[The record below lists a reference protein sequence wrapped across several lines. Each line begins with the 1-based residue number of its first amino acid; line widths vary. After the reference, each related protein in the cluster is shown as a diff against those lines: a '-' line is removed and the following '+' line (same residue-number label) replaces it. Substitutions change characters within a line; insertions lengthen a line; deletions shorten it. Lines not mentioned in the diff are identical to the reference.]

1 MLKTL
6 IIKNLIL
13 IEQEEIQFN
22 EGLSVIT
29 GETGSGKTALIQAI
43 LLILGQRADA
53 SRVRKGCE
61 KAFIQGSF
69 AIAPSEELL
78 ELFEAAGV
86 PFPHEEELILSR
98 EISSKGKSRS
108 FIGSQM
114 VPSAFLQS
122 IAPHLVDFVGQHAAY
137 LLKNGETQGHF
148 LDLFADVDLSSFQK
162 AWANEKS
169 LAKEVSTLQEEKSR
183 SEKEKILLQEQI
195 EELSDANLEPDE
207 EGPLFEEY
215 TLLAN
220 GQQLLQLSSL
230 ALENVQSVRS
240 HTLEIQNSFG
250 EIEKYT
256 SELKETKSFAKEAL
270 LLFEEMHLSL
280 QSMQAKLEADPGR
293 LAFLEDRLKLIDTL
307 KKKYGPTPL
316 KHLEELQKQLLS
328 LGTLEEREA
337 ALIKEYE
344 KAKLETKKL
353 CENLSHLRKIKALEL
368 EEKLKSALREMNIQ
382 SADVKILVEK
392 AARTKTGED
401 SICILLKAN
410 MGEKL
415 APAAECSS
423 GGELSRLI
431 FALKTI
437 LAEKTQPKTMIFDE
451 IDANVGGETATK
463 MGEKI
468 KNLAN
473 FRQVLCITHFSQVAR
488 QGDHHLCVF
497 KSEENDRTRG
507 HIKLL
512 TSPEKEVELLR
523 MLGGITQEQAL

>member
-1 MLKTL
+1 MLKRL
-6 IIKNLIL
+6 LIKNLIL
-13 IEQEEIQFN
+13 IEQEEIHFN
-22 EGLSVIT
+22 SGLSVIT

-43 LLILGQRADA
+43 LLILGQRTDA
-53 SRVRKGCE
+53 SKVRKGCE

-69 AIAPSEELL
+69 VLNPTNELV
-78 ELFEAAGV
+78 ELFDAAGV

-98 EISSKGKSRS
+98 EIGCKGKSRS

-114 VPSAFLQS
+114 VPSSFLQK

-137 LLKNGETQGHF
+137 LLKSSDTQGAF
-148 LDLFADVDLSSFQK
+148 LDLFADVDLTSFQK
-162 AWANEKS
+162 AWEEEKS
-169 LAKEVSTLQEEKSR
+169 LKRELTLLQEEKSQ
-183 SEKEKILLQEQI
+183 SEKQKKLLQEQI
-195 EELSDANLEPDE
+195 EELSDANLQPDE

-220 GQQLLQLSSL
+220 GQELLKHASL
-230 ALENVQSVRS
+230 ALENIQSLRS
-240 HTLEIQNSFG
+240 YTLEIQDSFG

-256 SELKETKSFAKEAL
+256 SDLRETKPLAKEAL

-293 LAFLEDRLKLIDTL
+293 LAFLEERLKLLDIL
-307 KKKYGPTPL
+307 KKKYGPAPIT
-316 KHLEELQKQLLS
+316 KLEELQKQLLS
-328 LGTLEEREA
+328 LDTLEEREER
-337 ALIKEYE
+337 LLKKYGR
-344 KAKLETKKL
+344 AKLETEKH
-353 CENLSHLRKIKALEL
+353 CAALSNLRKTNALEL
-368 EEKLKSALREMNIQ
+368 EKKLKSSLREMNIQ
-382 SADVKILVEK
+382 SADVKILIEK
-392 AARTKTGED
+392 APRTKTGED
-401 SICILLKAN
+401 SVCFMLKAN

-415 APAAECSS
+415 APVAECSS

-437 LAEKTQPKTMIFDE
+437 LSEKTQPKTMIFDE

-468 KNLAN
+468 KDLAK

-488 QGDHHLCVF
+488 QGDHHLCVS

-507 HIKLL
+507 HIRHL
-512 TSPEKEVELLR
+512 TSNEKEVELLR
-523 MLGGITQEQAL
+523 MLGGITQEQPF